1 MIAGIALAVIAMLCL
16 AFPGDVAVLAG
27 MALSGVAFGILQSAS
42 MAQLLSRAAPNQIDG
57 ASALWNAAYDA
68 GLGLGGLAFG
78 VLAATTGY
86 AAAFI
91 AGGAGL
97 AALALLVFR
106 LCEAP

>member
-16 AFPGDVAVLAG
+16 AFSGDIAVLAG
-27 MALSGVAFGILQSAS
+27 MALSGVAFGVLQSAS
-42 MAQLLSRAAPNQIDG
+42 LAQLLSRAAPNQIDG

-86 AAAFI
+86 AAAFV
-91 AGGAGL
+91 AAGAGL

-106 LCEAP
+106 LCEAR